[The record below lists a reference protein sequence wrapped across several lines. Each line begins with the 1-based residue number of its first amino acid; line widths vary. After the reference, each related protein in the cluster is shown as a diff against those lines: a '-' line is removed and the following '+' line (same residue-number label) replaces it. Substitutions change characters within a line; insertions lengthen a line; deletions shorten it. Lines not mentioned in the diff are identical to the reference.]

1 MGHLIFSEVICAMNS
16 MLMTRLNILLLFI
29 GFCVPELAYTQDT
42 DCNGVLN
49 GSALSDTCGVCQQAY
64 LYDFILHTVQF
75 VDIAADAVAGPT
87 QVVVMPDDPGNPYW
101 NASCSSIP
109 GCTDPTACN
118 FSYLATEDD
127 GTCGI
132 SDDCEECQQ
141 PFCYDPVTHDV
152 TYGAQAD
159 CGQVWV
165 GVENLSN
172 PMMNPYWNAA
182 CTDCN
187 GVLNG
192 SALIDT
198 CGVCHQAYLYD
209 FILHTVVFVDVA
221 EDAVAG
227 PTQTVILPDNP
238 GNPYWNASC
247 SSIPGCTDPTAC
259 NFSYLAT
266 EDDGTCGISDDCEEC
281 QQPFCYDPVT
291 HDVTYGAQADCGQVW
306 VGVENLSNPMMNPY
320 WNAACTDC
328 NGVLNGSAL
337 IDTCGVCHQ
346 AYLYDFILHTVV
358 FVDVAEDAVA
368 GPTQTVILPDNPGNP
383 YWNASCS
390 SVPGCTD
397 PTACNFSYLATEDD
411 GTCGI
416 SDDCEE
422 CQQPFCYDPVT
433 HDVTYGAQADCGQ
446 VWVGVENLS
455 NPMMNPN
462 WNASC
467 EVLGCMYTTACNY
480 APNAERDD
488 LSCEWSSCIVQ
499 GCTYPSAE
507 NFSTL
512 AEQDNGTCDFEST
525 CVGDVDSDGAVT
537 ASDLLA
543 LLASFG
549 QYCN

>member
-16 MLMTRLNILLLFI
+16 MLMTRLHILSLFI
-29 GFCVPELAYTQDT
+29 GFCVPELAYTQDTDCNGILNGSALSDTCGVCQQAYLYDFILHTVQFVDIADDAVAGPTQVVVMPDDPGNPYWNASCSSTPGCTDPTACNFSYLATEDDGTCGITDDCEECQQPFCYDPVTHDVTYGAQADCGQVWVGAENLSNPMMNPYWNAACT

-75 VDIAADAVAGPT
+75 VDIADDAVAGPT

-101 NASCSSIP
+101 NASCSSTP

-132 SDDCEECQQ
+132 TDDCEECQQ

-165 GVENLSN
+165 GAENLSN
-172 PMMNPYWNAA
+172 PMMNPYWNA
-182 CTDCN
+182 
-187 GVLNG
+187 
-192 SALIDT
+192 
-198 CGVCHQAYLYD
+198 
-209 FILHTVVFVDVA
+209 
-221 EDAVAG
+221 
-227 PTQTVILPDNP
+227 
-238 GNPYWNASC
+238 
-247 SSIPGCTDPTAC
+247 
-259 NFSYLAT
+259 
-266 EDDGTCGISDDCEEC
+266 
-281 QQPFCYDPVT
+281 
-291 HDVTYGAQADCGQVW
+291 
-306 VGVENLSNPMMNPY
+306 
-320 WNAACTDC
+320 
-328 NGVLNGSAL
+328 
-337 IDTCGVCHQ
+337 
-346 AYLYDFILHTVV
+346 
-358 FVDVAEDAVA
+358 
-368 GPTQTVILPDNPGNP
+368 
-383 YWNASCS
+383 
-390 SVPGCTD
+390 
-397 PTACNFSYLATEDD
+397 
-411 GTCGI
+411 
-416 SDDCEE
+416 
-422 CQQPFCYDPVT
+422 
-433 HDVTYGAQADCGQ
+433 
-446 VWVGVENLS
+446 
-455 NPMMNPN
+455 
-462 WNASC
+462 SC
-467 EVLGCMYTTACNY
+467 EVLGCMYATACNY

-512 AEQDNGTCDFEST
+512 AEEDNGSCDFEST

>member
-1 MGHLIFSEVICAMNS
+1 MAAH
-16 MLMTRLNILLLFI
+16 
-29 GFCVPELAYTQDT
+29 
-42 DCNGVLN
+42 
-49 GSALSDTCGVCQQAY
+49 SATPVASVSKPISTTSFY
-64 LYDFILHTVQF
+64 IPFQF

-101 NASCSSIP
+101 NAALLQHSRGAPIP
-109 GCTDPTACN
+109 PH
-118 FSYLATEDD
+118 ATSA
-127 GTCGI
+127 I
-132 SDDCEECQQ
+132 SPQKTTVHAASQTDCEECQQ

-238 GNPYWNASC
+238 GNPYWNAAC

-306 VGVENLSNPMMNPY
+306 VGVENPLQPHDEPLLERPP
-320 WNAACTDC
+320 
-328 NGVLNGSAL
+328 V
-337 IDTCGVCHQ
+337 
-346 AYLYDFILHTVV
+346 
-358 FVDVAEDAVA
+358 
-368 GPTQTVILPDNPGNP
+368 QT
-383 YWNASCS
+383 A
-390 SVPGCTD
+390 
-397 PTACNFSYLATEDD
+397 TAF
-411 GTCGI
+411 
-416 SDDCEE
+416 
-422 CQQPFCYDPVT
+422 
-433 HDVTYGAQADCGQ
+433 
-446 VWVGVENLS
+446 
-455 NPMMNPN
+455 
-462 WNASC
+462 
-467 EVLGCMYTTACNY
+467 
-480 APNAERDD
+480 
-488 LSCEWSSCIVQ
+488 
-499 GCTYPSAE
+499 
-507 NFSTL
+507 
-512 AEQDNGTCDFEST
+512 
-525 CVGDVDSDGAVT
+525 
-537 ASDLLA
+537 
-543 LLASFG
+543 
-549 QYCN
+549 